1 MTLRQATPADVPA
14 ILHIMTA
21 AYEALTD
28 KSLYITDDE
37 DYIAAHIAAP
47 SFTLLAEEDDHP
59 VGFFLTC
66 VPGLTDN
73 NLGYYLDFSEQ
84 QLLQVAMMDSAAVL
98 PEYQGRGVM
107 GEMFRAAADRAGEEY
122 PYLLGTVSPDNGASL
137 HNFERC
143 GFTLKKRVVKP
154 NGYGRL
160 LMGRFRETP

>member
-1 MTLRQATPADVPA
+1 MNLRQAGPADVPA

-21 AYEALTD
+21 AYEALAD

-37 DYIAAHIAAP
+37 DYIAANIAAP
-47 SFTLLAEEDDHP
+47 SFILLAEEDDCP
-59 VGFFLTC
+59 VGFFLIC

-73 NLGYYLDFSEQ
+73 NLGHYLGFSEE

-107 GEMFRAAADRAGEEY
+107 GAMFRAAADRAGEAY

-137 HNFERC
+137 HNFEKC
-143 GFTLKKRVVKP
+143 GFTMKKRVVKP
-154 NGYGRL
+154 NGYERL
-160 LMGRFRETP
+160 LMGKFRETP